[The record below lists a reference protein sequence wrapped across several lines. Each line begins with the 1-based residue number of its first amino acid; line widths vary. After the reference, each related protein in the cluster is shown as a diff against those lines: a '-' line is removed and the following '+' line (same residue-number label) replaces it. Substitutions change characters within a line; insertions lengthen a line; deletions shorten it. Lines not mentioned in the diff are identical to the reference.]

1 MEACRPGETR
11 LRAAASFQPNFA
23 DLVASGPAD
32 RGRFPIFSEVLLLGH
47 VLFFL
52 CFSSPARVAFGWK
65 LKKKKKK
72 PDVNQTKIV
81 RSASRSAAG
90 AWHFHVGLAECRF
103 VVEWTLS
110 SRLIARRRD
119 KTFSFCVV
127 WWKKTIRSTSHT
139 IRYSKSMMLYIHA
152 HSSKIWANFNAFLRW
167 SSGSLQRASLVTEN
181 QKPLCLLLKSPNMD
195 SAEGNEVLLW

>member
-1 MEACRPGETR
+1 M
-11 LRAAASFQPNFA
+11 
-23 DLVASGPAD
+23 
-32 RGRFPIFSEVLLLGH
+32 
-47 VLFFL
+47 LFFL

-65 LKKKKKK
+65 LKKKKKNRCQ
-72 PDVNQTKIV
+72 NQTKIV
-81 RSASRSAAG
+81 VTASRIAIGSGG
-90 AWHFHVGLAECRF
+90 ATLPCCTCRLVLRGV

-181 QKPLCLLLKSPNMD
+181 QSHYA
-195 SAEGNEVLLW
+195 S

>member
-1 MEACRPGETR
+1 MRKREWERKRENDLGEGVGALQLQSYSSSCVLVWPCAFFSMFLVTRP
-11 LRAAASFQPNFA
+11 LSF
-23 DLVASGPAD
+23 
-32 RGRFPIFSEVLLLGH
+32 
-47 VLFFL
+47 
-52 CFSSPARVAFGWK
+52 C

-72 PDVNQTKIV
+72 KSGCQNQTKKIFV
-81 RSASRSAAG
+81 RRRDRRREGGGGGG
-90 AWHFHVGLAECRF
+90 ATLPCCTCRL

-119 KTFSFCVV
+119 KTFSCCVV

-167 SSGSLQRASLVTEN
+167 SGGSLQRASLVTEN